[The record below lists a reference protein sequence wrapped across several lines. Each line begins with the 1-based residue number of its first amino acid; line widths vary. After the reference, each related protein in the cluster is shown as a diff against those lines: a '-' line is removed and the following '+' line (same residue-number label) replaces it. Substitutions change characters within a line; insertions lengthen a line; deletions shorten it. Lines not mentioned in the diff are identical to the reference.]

1 MDSLYSS
8 NAEDAERIRAMILFD
23 DVSNDDSIDDAT
35 ESDDSYVEWR
45 ESISECAE
53 HGSSDD
59 YSSTEVDATE
69 NCCHW
74 KRQDEV
80 RQGKMFY
87 THSTQMAKCSYK
99 ITRRY

>member
-23 DVSNDDSIDDAT
+23 DVSDDVSIDNKT
-35 ESDDSYVEWR
+35 ESDDNYVEPT

-53 HGSSDD
+53 HGSSDG
-59 YSSTEVDATE
+59 YSCAEVDATD
-69 NCCHW
+69 NYCHW